1 VFRKRTTEADTCSE
15 GQDVLKIARMGKDIP
30 DLMEAVLGRSRSAAS
45 DQAHIIREW
54 ILAC

>member
-30 DLMEAVLGRSRSAAS
+30 DLMEAVLGFVVRCQFRHMSFVN
-45 DQAHIIREW
+45 E
-54 ILAC
+54 C